1 MKEKVKIAINGFG
14 RIGRLSFRE
23 LLKKDEA
30 EIVAINDLT
39 DIETLAHLLR
49 YDSVHGKLDYSVQV
63 ESDFLVVNGMRV
75 KVVSNPTPETLPWA
89 DLKVDVVIE
98 CTGRFLTQESAS
110 QHIKAGASKVVLSAP
125 AKDAVKTIV
134 IGVNDQTLTK
144 EDVIVSNAS
153 CTTNCLAP
161 IVKVLD
167 ENFGIEK
174 GYISTVHAYTAD
186 QNLQDAPHKDLRR
199 ARAAALSIIPTTTGA
214 ASAVAKVLPSML
226 GKLDGIALRVPIPD
240 GSLTDLTAILNKDVT
255 KEQINEAFEKASK
268 NELKGV
274 LEYTSDSLVSV
285 DIVGNT
291 HSCIVDS
298 QLTAANGSLVK
309 IVGWYDNEYGYASRL
324 AELTLKMAML

>member
-1 MKEKVKIAINGFG
+1 MREKVKIAINGFG

-23 LLKKDEA
+23 LLKKNEV
-30 EIVAINDLT
+30 EVVAINDLT

-49 YDSVHGKLDYSVQV
+49 YDSVHGKLDFSVQV

-98 CTGRFLTQESAS
+98 CTGRFLTQESAL

-125 AKDAVKTIV
+125 AKDGVKTIV

-167 ENFGIEK
+167 ESFGIEK

-186 QNLQDAPHKDLRR
+186 QNLQDAPHRDLRR

-240 GSLTDLTAILNKDVT
+240 GSLTDLTAILNKGVT
-255 KEQINEAFEKASK
+255 KEQTNEAFENASK

-274 LEYTSDSLVSV
+274 LEYTSDPLVSA
-285 DIVGNT
+285 DILGNT

-324 AELTLKMAML
+324 AELAVKMAML

>member
-274 LEYTSDSLVSV
+274 LEYTSDPLVSV

>member
-274 LEYTSDSLVSV
+274 LEYTSDPLVSV

-309 IVGWYDNEYGYASRL
+309 IVVWYDNEYGYASRL
-324 AELTLKMAML
+324 AELAVKMAML

>member
-1 MKEKVKIAINGFG
+1 MREKVKIAINGFG

-23 LLKKDEA
+23 LLKKNEV
-30 EIVAINDLT
+30 EVVAINDLT

-49 YDSVHGKLDYSVQV
+49 YDSVHGKLDFSVQV
-63 ESDFLVVNGMRV
+63 ESDFLVVNGTRV

-125 AKDAVKTIV
+125 AKDGVKTIV

-167 ENFGIEK
+167 ESFGIEK

-186 QNLQDAPHKDLRR
+186 QNLQDAPHRDLRR

-240 GSLTDLTAILNKDVT
+240 GSLTDLTAILNKGVT
-255 KEQINEAFEKASK
+255 KEQINEAFENASK

-274 LEYTSDSLVSV
+274 LEYTSDPLVSA
-285 DIVGNT
+285 DILGNT

-324 AELTLKMAML
+324 AELAVKMAML